1 MTAATPASPASALH
15 VVEHGDPGGVP
26 VLAIHGWTP
35 DHRLMT
41 GCLEPVF
48 ERRAGYRRI
57 YPDLPGMGRSPVGSV
72 ASTAE
77 VVDVLEALIDER
89 IGDVPFL
96 LVGESYGGYLSR
108 ELVRRRP
115 GQVLGL
121 ALICPIGPIVRRED
135 RTRPSRTVLEV
146 DEALLAE
153 LDPAEREEF
162 TDVAV
167 IQDREQLDRFRADV
181 APGLALANADGMA
194 RIAQRWE
201 LDHLPEGGA
210 PFERPTLWVLGRQD
224 DHVGYRD
231 QWDLL
236 EHYPRAS
243 FAVLDRAGHN
253 LQQEQPV
260 LFEALV
266 EEWLDRVGRH
276 AGHDAR

>member
-1 MTAATPASPASALH
+1 VTPASPASALH

-48 ERRAGYRRI
+48 GRRAGYRRI

-72 ASTAE
+72 ESTAE

-135 RTRPSRTVLEV
+135 RTRPSRMVLEA

-167 IQDREQLDRFRADV
+167 VQDREQLDRFRADV
-181 APGLALANADGMA
+181 APGLALADADGMA
-194 RIAQRWE
+194 RIAQSWE
-201 LDHLPEGGA
+201 LDPLPEDGA
-210 PFERPTLWVLGRQD
+210 QFDRPALWVLGRQD

-266 EEWLDRVGRH
+266 EEWLDRVGRQ
-276 AGHDAR
+276 AQQGAR

>member
-1 MTAATPASPASALH
+1 MTTATPVSPASALH
-15 VVEHGDPGGVP
+15 VTEYGDAGGLP

-48 ERRAGYRRI
+48 KRRAGYRRI

-77 VVDVLEALIDER
+77 VVDVLEVLIDER
-89 IGDVPFL
+89 IGDASFL
-96 LVGESYGGYLSR
+96 LMGESYGGYLSR

-115 GQVLGL
+115 DQVLGL
-121 ALICPIGPIVRRED
+121 ALICPIGRVVRRDE
-135 RTRPSRTVLEV
+135 RTRPPRTVLEV
-146 DEALLAE
+146 DEVLLAQ
-153 LDPAEREEF
+153 LDQVERQEF

-167 IQDREQLDRFRADV
+167 VQDQEQLDRFRSDV
-181 APGLALANADGMA
+181 APGLALADADGMA

-201 LDHLPEGGA
+201 LDHLPEDG
-210 PFERPTLWVLGRQD
+210 PRFDRPTLWVLGRQD

-253 LQQEQPV
+253 LQQEQPI

-266 EEWLDRVGRH
+266 DEWLDRV
-276 AGHDAR
+276 AAESA